1 MTVAAACSRQRP
13 ASLSRVRNPSDLPP
27 RSPSGSARASGG
39 RIGDK
44 GRIALIVIAVAVVAL
59 ALSGRFLAGFYTDY
73 LWHQSV
79 GRTDVFWG
87 VLRSK
92 GLLLAMFGGTFVV
105 LAILNLVIADRL
117 APTSFA
123 ANTHPLVERFHEF
136 FGHRMRSFRIAVAV
150 LFGLLFAAPAMGEW
164 QNWLMFRHA
173 KSFGI
178 ADGQFQNDVG
188 FYLFRLPF
196 LTFLLDW
203 LFVAVLVITLLV
215 VATHVLNGGIVVQPP
230 RPKVRKSTKAHV
242 AVLLAILAVIK
253 AGDYWLQRYE
263 LTTADRSIVR
273 GATYSVAKA
282 QLPATVLLAL
292 IAVAVAVLFL
302 STLKTDRWQ
311 IPVTASALWLVMAL
325 VGGVIYPAVVQA
337 LVVNPNQQTKEAPY
351 IARNVEATRHALGID
366 NVQKK
371 EIGLGTI
378 TTADVSADVTPLQDV
393 RLLNPVT
400 MTERFR
406 ADEGT
411 RSGLTINDLDI
422 DRFEIDGRVQQ
433 VVVGARELALGKIA
447 NKSWQGQHLISTHGC
462 GLVYAPAGQVQTN
475 GRPNYQEADLKRPE
489 LYFSDFIEGYAVVNT
504 AVTEQTCPTVTE
516 PAAYQGTGGV
526 RLNSFF
532 RRLAFAF
539 DYLDYNMVGSSAIT
553 DDSRLLS
560 IRRVQDRVQKV
571 APFLKFDRDPYPVA
585 IDGGVVWVVDG
596 YTTSDRYPY
605 AQGADRGQLDI
616 TSGLNEPFNYIR
628 NSVKAVVNAYDGSMT
643 LYIVDET
650 DPVIRVWES
659 AFPKLFAPLS
669 TMAPE
674 VRAHLRYPEELFL
687 VQTAAYA
694 KYQLAPENFFD
705 RDGLWSVAQAPA
717 QQPQKTAALTSTGVN
732 GTAQADQSALADF
745 ATESGSARFIPYY
758 SMFHAPGADKAS
770 FELFRPF
777 VPFSL
782 DDQRRELQAF
792 MTVSSDPETYGQMIN
807 YVVQGDLPDGPGTV
821 AANVLSDS
829 VVSPQITLLNTNDSE
844 VIFGDMQMVPIADGI
859 LWVRPLYVQPES
871 VKQPSYRKVIVSY
884 QGRVALGESLGDA
897 VAKLFPGFKTPIG
910 DVVGANPDTPVDP
923 GTPAPPDTGSTPTEL
938 LQQADALF
946 AGADAALAD
955 GSLAEYESKTKQ
967 ARALVAQALQLL
979 EDVASK

>member
-1 MTVAAACSRQRP
+1 M
-13 ASLSRVRNPSDLPP
+13 RNPSDLPP
-27 RSPSGSARASGG
+27 RSSFGPSRASGS

-44 GRIALIVIAVAVVAL
+44 GRIALIVVAVVIVGL
-59 ALSGRFLAGFYTDY
+59 AISGRFLAGLYTDY

-87 VLRSK
+87 VLISK
-92 GLLLAMFGGTFVV
+92 LELLGLFGGTFIL

-117 APTSFA
+117 APTSFS

-136 FGHRMRSFRIAVAV
+136 FGHRMRMFRIVVAV

-164 QNWLMFRHA
+164 QNWLMFRNA
-173 KSFGI
+173 KSFGLV
-178 ADGQFQNDVG
+178 DGQFQTDVG

-203 LFVAVLVITLLV
+203 LYLAVLVITLLV

-230 RPKVRKSTKAHV
+230 RPKLRNSTKAHV
-242 AVLLAILAVIK
+242 AILLSILALVK

-292 IAVAVAVLFL
+292 IAVGTAVLFL
-302 STLKTDRWQ
+302 STLKTGKWQ
-311 IPVTASALWLVMAL
+311 VPITASALWLVIAL

-351 IARNVEATRHALGID
+351 IARNVAATRHALGID
-366 NVQKK
+366 NVQRKD
-371 EIGLGTI
+371 ISLGTI
-378 TTADVSADVTPLQDV
+378 TTADLTKDVQPLQDV

-406 ADEGT
+406 TDEGT

-447 NKSWQGQHLISTHGC
+447 NKSWQGKHLISTHGC
-462 GLVYAPAGQVQTN
+462 GLVYAPAGQVETN
-475 GRPNYQEADLKRPE
+475 GRPNYQEADLDKPQ
-489 LYFSDFIEGYAVVNT
+489 LYFSDFIEGYAVVDT
-504 AVTEQTCPTVTE
+504 AVPEQTCPTVTD
-516 PAAYQGTGGV
+516 PKPYDGKGGV
-526 RLNSFF
+526 QLNSFF
-532 RRLAFAF
+532 KRLAFAF
-539 DYLDYNMVGSSAIT
+539 DYLDYNMVGSSAIN
-553 DDSRLLS
+553 DESRLLS

-585 IDGGVVWVVDG
+585 LDGGVVWIVDG

-605 AQGADRGQLDI
+605 AQGADRAQLDPS
-616 TSGLNEPFNYIR
+616 SGLNEPFNYIR

-643 LYIVDET
+643 LYIVDEF
-650 DPVIRVWES
+650 DPAILVWQS
-659 AFPKLFAPLS
+659 AFPDLFTPIASMPAEL
-669 TMAPE
+669 
-674 VRAHLRYPEELFL
+674 RDHLRYPEELFL

-694 KYQLAPENFFD
+694 KYQLSAEKFFD
-705 RDGLWSVAQAPA
+705 REGLWSVAQAPA
-717 QQPQKTAALTSTGVN
+717 QRPQTSTLPVAT
-732 GTAQADQSALADF
+732 GTADTQPAATLAEF
-745 ATESGSARFIPYY
+745 ATESGSARFVPYY
-758 SMFHAPGADKAS
+758 SMFHAPGADRAT

-792 MTVSSDPETYGQMIN
+792 MTVSSDPDTYGQMIS
-807 YVVQGDLPDGPGTV
+807 YVVKGDLPDGPGTV

-829 VVSPQITLLNTNDSE
+829 IVSPQITLLNSNDSQ
-844 VIFGDMQMVPIADGI
+844 VIFGDMQMVPIASGI

-871 VKQPSYRKVIVSY
+871 VAQPSYRKVLVSY
-884 QGRVALGESLGDA
+884 QGRVALGDSLGDA
-897 VAKLFPGFKTPIG
+897 VTKLFPGFDTPIG
-910 DVVGANPDTPVDP
+910 DVVGATPETPVDP
-923 GTPAPPDTGSTPTEL
+923 GTPTEPGATTTPTEL
-938 LQQADALF
+938 LQAADVLF
-946 AGADAALAD
+946 AEADKALAG
-955 GSLAEYESKTKQ
+955 GSLAEYETKTKQ
-967 ARALVAQALQLL
+967 AREKVAEALQLL
-979 EDVASK
+979 EAEASS